1 MKKLLPDEVVSTA
14 ANPAV
19 KPVPVTWAEMTGE
32 PRREASEERNDA
44 GRDAQAGRRE
54 VRSYGVGGGRA
65 LLVMVGDDAR
75 RCRERANGYPGA
87 ADPGDM
93 GLLVVTPPLVRKRTT
108 VNQPGATDPAAIRNF
123 CIIAHIDHGKST
135 LADRMLQL
143 TGVVDPRLMRAQY
156 LDRMDIERERGI
168 TIKSQAVRLPWTV
181 REGGRAG
188 EQVVL
193 NMIDTPGHV
202 DFTYEVSRSLAAG
215 EGAVLLVDAAQGIE
229 AQTLANL
236 YLALENNLTVIP
248 VLNKI
253 DLPAAQPEKYAE
265 ELAHL
270 IGCDPEDCLR
280 VSGKTGEGV
289 QHLLDEIV
297 RQLPPPV
304 GEAAEPARA
313 MIFDSVYD
321 IYRGVVTYVR
331 VIDGRIE
338 ARDRIK
344 MMSTGAVH
352 ELLELGVISP
362 EPVKSKAIGVGEVG
376 YLITGVK
383 DVRQSRVGDTVT
395 INNRPAKQA
404 LGGYKDPKPMVYSGL
419 YPLDGSD
426 YPDLR
431 EALDKLKLNDAALVY
446 EPESSAA
453 LGFGFRCGFLGLLHL
468 EIIRERLERES
479 NLDLISTAP
488 NVVYRVIMEEGEE
501 AIVTNPSEYPTGK
514 IAEVHEPTVRAT
526 VLTPNDFVGAVMEL
540 CQGRRGA
547 LLGMDYLSAD
557 RVELRYT
564 MPLGEIIFDFFDQ
577 LKSRTKGYASLD
589 YEPSGEQKADL
600 VKVDILLQ
608 GETVDAFSAIVHK
621 DKAYQY
627 GTMIAAKLRELIPR
641 QQFEVPIQAAIGSR
655 VIARETIRA
664 MRKDV
669 LAKCYGG
676 DITRKRKLLE
686 KQKEGKKRMKMVGR
700 VEVPQE
706 AFIAALST
714 SESAGDKGKK

>member
-1 MKKLLPDEVVSTA
+1 MPPTLDSG
-14 ANPAV
+14 ANA
-19 KPVPVTWAEMTGE
+19 
-32 PRREASEERNDA
+32 
-44 GRDAQAGRRE
+44 
-54 VRSYGVGGGRA
+54 
-65 LLVMVGDDAR
+65 
-75 RCRERANGYPGA
+75 
-87 ADPGDM
+87 
-93 GLLVVTPPLVRKRTT
+93 
-108 VNQPGATDPAAIRNF
+108 PGATDPARIRNF

-143 TGVVDPRLMRAQY
+143 TGVVDPRQMRAQY

-168 TIKSQAVRLPWTV
+168 TIKSQAVRMPWTI
-181 REGGRAG
+181 REGDRAG
-188 EQVVL
+188 EQAVL

-202 DFTYEVSRSLAAG
+202 DFTYEVSRSLAAC
-215 EGAVLLVDAAQGIE
+215 EGAILLVDAAQGIE

-236 YLALENNLTVIP
+236 YLALENDLHIIP

-270 IGCDPEDCLR
+270 IGGDPADCIK

-289 QHLLDEIV
+289 PHLLDEIV
-297 RQLPPPV
+297 RQFQPPV
-304 GEAAEPARA
+304 GDADASARA

-321 IYRGVVTYVR
+321 VYRGVVTYVR
-331 VIDGRIE
+331 VVDGRIS

-344 MMSTGAVH
+344 MMSTGATH
-352 ELLELGVISP
+352 ELLEIGVISP
-362 EPVKSKAIGVGEVG
+362 EMVKADGLGVGEVG

-395 INNRPAKQA
+395 INANPATDA

-419 YPLDGSD
+419 YPIDGSD
-426 YPDLR
+426 YPNLR
-431 EALDKLKLNDAALVY
+431 DALDKLKLNDAALTY
-446 EPESSAA
+446 EPETSGA

-468 EIIRERLERES
+468 EIIRERLEREF

-488 NVVYRVIMEEGEE
+488 NVVYRALQEDGAEIV
-501 AIVTNPSEYPTGK
+501 VTNPSEYPTGK
-514 IAEVHEPTVRAT
+514 IAEVYEPTVRAT
-526 VLTPNDFVGAVMEL
+526 VLTPNDYVGAVMEL
-540 CQGRRGA
+540 CQGRRGT

-564 MPLGEIIFDFFDQ
+564 LPLAEIIFDFFDQ

-589 YEPSGEQKADL
+589 YEPSGEQASDL
-600 VKVDILLQ
+600 VKVDILLH
-608 GETVDAFSAIVHK
+608 GEPVDAFSAIVHK
-621 DKAYQY
+621 DKAYNY
-627 GTMIAAKLRELIPR
+627 GVSIAAKLRNLIPR

-664 MRKDV
+664 IRKDV

-676 DITRKRKLLE
+676 DISRKRKLLE

-706 AFIAALST
+706 AFIAALS
-714 SESAGDKGKK
+714 SDSAEGKPTGKK

>member
-1 MKKLLPDEVVSTA
+1 MPPTLD
-14 ANPAV
+14 
-19 KPVPVTWAEMTGE
+19 
-32 PRREASEERNDA
+32 
-44 GRDAQAGRRE
+44 
-54 VRSYGVGGGRA
+54 
-65 LLVMVGDDAR
+65 
-75 RCRERANGYPGA
+75 PGA
-87 ADPGDM
+87 NA
-93 GLLVVTPPLVRKRTT
+93 
-108 VNQPGATDPAAIRNF
+108 PGATDPARIRNF

-143 TGVVDPRLMRAQY
+143 TGVVDPRQMRAQY

-168 TIKSQAVRLPWTV
+168 TIKSQAVRMPWTI
-181 REGGRAG
+181 RDGERAG
-188 EQVVL
+188 EQAVL

-202 DFTYEVSRSLAAG
+202 DFTYEVSRSLAAC
-215 EGAVLLVDAAQGIE
+215 EGALLLVDAAQGIE

-236 YLALENNLTVIP
+236 YLALENDLKIIP

-270 IGCDPEDCLR
+270 IGGDPADCIR
-280 VSGKTGEGV
+280 VSGKTGDGV
-289 QHLLDEIV
+289 PYLLDEIV
-297 RQLPPPV
+297 RQFVPPV
-304 GEAAEPARA
+304 GDADAPARA

-321 IYRGVVTYVR
+321 VYRGVVTYVR
-331 VIDGRIE
+331 VVDGRIS

-344 MMSTGAVH
+344 MMSTAAVH
-352 ELLELGVISP
+352 ELLEIGVISP
-362 EPVKSKAIGVGEVG
+362 EMVKADALGVGEVG

-395 INNRPAKQA
+395 INARPATEA

-419 YPLDGSD
+419 YPIDGSD
-426 YPDLR
+426 YPNLR
-431 EALDKLKLNDAALVY
+431 EALDKLKLNDAALDY
-446 EPESSAA
+446 EPETSGA

-468 EIIRERLERES
+468 EIIRERLEREY

-488 NVVYRVIMEEGEE
+488 NVVYRAITDDGEE
-501 AIVTNPSEYPTGK
+501 IVVTNPSEYPTGK
-514 IAEVHEPTVRAT
+514 IAEVYEPVVRAT
-526 VLTPNDFVGAVMEL
+526 VLTPNDYVGAVMEL
-540 CQGRRGA
+540 CQGRRGS

-564 MPLGEIIFDFFDQ
+564 LPLAEIIFDFFDQ

-589 YEPSGEQKADL
+589 YEPSGEQASDL
-600 VKVDILLQ
+600 VKVDILLH
-608 GETVDAFSAIVHK
+608 GEPVDAFSAIVHK
-621 DKAYQY
+621 DKAYNY
-627 GTMIAAKLRELIPR
+627 GTTIAAKLRNLIPR

-664 MRKDV
+664 IRKDV

-676 DITRKRKLLE
+676 DISRKRKLLE

-706 AFIAALST
+706 AFIAALS
-714 SESAGDKGKK
+714 SDSADAKPAGKK